1 MTGSAYLGALLPVT
15 SSWAVAPMAGQFALR
30 GQSGAPRRLSAPVFL
45 NGGGGEGVRAFS
57 PLPWMGAMQSCTH
70 RHVPAVLSRR
80 LTLPARQGISKVL
93 PRSCHAVPFS
103 SARTAEYDHKSPRGY
118 SDDITGPLR
127 LQDRPELALQC
138 PYRLAA
144 FGRDVVKGQLP
155 LAVGEQA
162 VQRSVRYSHFSRV
175 PRLRGNCLADPPRG
189 LLGALTDFCQKAHRA
204 A

>member
-57 PLPWMGAMQSCTH
+57 PLPRMGAMQSCTH

-80 LTLPARQGISKVL
+80 LPLPARQGISKVL

-118 SDDITGPLR
+118 SDDITGPLSR
-127 LQDRPELALQC
+127 IAQSSLCSARTVWLPSAETWSKANS
-138 PYRLAA
+138 PW
-144 FGRDVVKGQLP
+144 QL
-155 LAVGEQA
+155 ENK
-162 VQRSVRYSHFSRV
+162 RFSV
-175 PRLRGNCLADPPRG
+175 A
-189 LLGALTDFCQKAHRA
+189 
-204 A
+204 